1 MDKNKKFKKFIK
13 DFLFKAISLKSK
25 NFKDIVYKV
34 NLNFIESGFDI
45 NNYTKHKK

>member
-1 MDKNKKFKKFIK
+1 MDKNKNFKNFIR
-13 DFLFKAISLKSK
+13 DFLFKATNLKSK
-25 NFKDIVYKV
+25 NFKGIVYKV